1 MISPLRECISNLIKS
16 DGDLVSESTQIY
28 FRDVYDHLINLIET
42 VDSQRET
49 INDFLNLYMSSMSN
63 KMNEVI

>member
-16 DGDLVSESTQIY
+16 DADLVSESTQIY

-63 KMNEVI
+63 KMNEVM